1 MINVKFLFKV
11 CTLIGGMLFGDSA
24 VCDETKS
31 KNNSPSM
38 KALIEQENA
47 ITKMINRWLESVVN
61 IVDTSLEQNSSLGTG
76 FIVSSDGYIV
86 TNNHVICDTEI
97 DKIKILLHDGIE
109 LTAKLVGQD
118 PRSDVALLKVC
129 HSEKLKYLELGN
141 SDEVE
146 VGMRVFAIGNPF
158 GFGHTVTS
166 GIISYKSR
174 NLEDS
179 LNKINGVGLVNYL
192 QTDAAINIGNSG
204 GPLISLT
211 KGAVIGMNASMFS
224 NSDSNVGVNF
234 AIPSNTIKTVIE
246 QLKKFGKIRR
256 PWFGIAFE
264 DIPADVLKTL
274 KICGYDNAVSITKI
288 EDDSPAKS
296 GNLQIGDI
304 ILEFNG
310 KKLNGDTKLVQVV
323 NCINDEEKVHL
334 KIKRNKMDGHSNCLG
349 KSKDQKNGI
358 MSITLNVMYKDSEE
372 HTKYDT
378 VTTIGLKTGQY
389 IEDLGIT
396 VCDMNPDLVKL
407 LDVQNSNGIVITN
420 ISNAILAD
428 KMDIQIGDVILGV
441 IRENI
446 KTGNISSVNDFK
458 NCLADIKKDIQKNEI
473 LKLVVFIER
482 NKTTYYKLLK
492 FPPVTTKNR

>member
-1 MINVKFLFKV
+1 MVKIKFLFKIFP
-11 CTLIGGMLFGDSA
+11 LIVGILFSNLACGD
-24 VCDETKS
+24 DTNR
-31 KNNSPSM
+31 KNSSPFM
-38 KALIEQENA
+38 KALTEQETA
-47 ITKMINRWLESVVN
+47 ITKMIDQWLKSVVN
-61 IVDTSLEQNSSLGTG
+61 IVDTSLDQNSSLGTG

-86 TNNHVICDTEI
+86 TNNHVICDAEI
-97 DKIKILLHDGIE
+97 DKIKILLHDGTE
-109 LTAKLVGQD
+109 LAPKLVGQD

-129 HSEKLKYLELGN
+129 HYEKLKYLELGN
-141 SDEVE
+141 SDEAE

-179 LNKINGVGLVNYL
+179 LSKINGVGLVNYL

-224 NSDSNVGVNF
+224 NSDSNVGINF
-234 AIPSNTIKTVIE
+234 AIPSNTIKTIIE

-264 DIPADVLKTL
+264 DIPSDVLKTL

-323 NCINDEEKVHL
+323 NCINDEEKVYL
-334 KIKRNKMDGHSNCLG
+334 KIKRNKMDGKN
-349 KSKDQKNGI
+349 KDSKNGI
-358 MSITLNVMYKDSEE
+358 MSVTLNVMYKDSEE

-378 VTTIGLKTGQY
+378 VTAIGLKTGQY
-389 IEDLGIT
+389 LEDLGIT
-396 VCDMNPDLVKL
+396 VCDMTPDLVKL
-407 LDVQNSNGIVITN
+407 LDVQNSDGIIITN
-420 ISNAILAD
+420 ISNAGLAD

-441 IRENI
+441 IRENV

-458 NCLADIKKDIQKNEI
+458 NCLADIKKGIQKNEI

-492 FPPVTTKNR
+492 FPLVATKNR